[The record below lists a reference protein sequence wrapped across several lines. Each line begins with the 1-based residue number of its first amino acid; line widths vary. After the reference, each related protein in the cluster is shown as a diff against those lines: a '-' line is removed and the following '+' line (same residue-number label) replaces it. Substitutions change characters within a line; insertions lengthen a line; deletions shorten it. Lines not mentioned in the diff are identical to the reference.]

1 MYHFFKNCFAIILN
15 CDLFINLK
23 GILLKKDFINI
34 IFRISLK
41 FYYFLAVPFHDLTSS
56 PSSELKLG
64 DSNKILCTLK
74 SRPISTL
81 LWKINDKLVLND
93 PKAFSIVSKTVGLF
107 TNSTFAVI
115 NPISFQA
122 NTKVTCLV
130 NGKPISRSILINSG
144 KFYCFFIFQSQPLIF
159 STIL

>member
-1 MYHFFKNCFAIILN
+1 MKIIIECGGLPHIVFMLHSNHVVMLNEAIVALSIM
-15 CDLFINLK
+15 
-23 GILLKKDFINI
+23 
-34 IFRISLK
+34 SST
-41 FYYFLAVPFHDLTSS
+41 FLQGYTEEELQTHLSSTS
-56 PSSELKLG
+56 EDTNQ
-64 DSNKILCTLK
+64 DSKVV
-74 SRPISTL
+74 
-81 LWKINDKLVLND
+81 DDEHKLVLND

-107 TNSTFAVI
+107 TNSTFVVI

-130 NGKPISRSILINSG
+130 NGKPLTRSILINSG